1 MKFNMMEV
9 TIVKEETTAMVN
21 AAIANLHEHYNADEF
36 AAYQDGYEAGK
47 KAGTFESLKEMK
59 DLILQHIHELPT
71 TLGYTEQIIDACIQA
86 IVKES
91 LAGDN
96 K

>member
-9 TIVKEETTAMVN
+9 TIMKEETTAMVN

-47 KAGTFESLKEMK
+47 KAGTFESLK
-59 DLILQHIHELPT
+59 DD
-71 TLGYTEQIIDACIQA
+71 YIII
-86 IVKES
+86 IVIAFIMIVIRFIFIKVS
-91 LAGDN
+91 L
-96 K
+96 KLV